1 MDSFQQQ
8 QQQQQQQLKTAEKSN
23 QKDKQLS
30 EK

>member
-8 QQQQQQQLKTAEKSN
+8 QQPQQQLKIAEKTN